1 MTWSNCGLNNK
12 VLISE
17 WAGAFILY
25 DSFSSDLREYGGDY
39 DNNVG
44 LVNS

>member
-17 WAGAFILY
+17 WAGAIILY
-25 DSFSSDLREYGGDY
+25 DCFSYEL
-39 DNNVG
+39 
-44 LVNS
+44 